1 MPRAASVQAA
11 IDVLD
16 GWDVVEDPVT
26 TDQNTPL
33 PEKFVHYTNG
43 EDLVI
48 STNVERTFPHTISLG
63 DPNSDKSDFDDP
75 EAGFRLYGKN
85 GFEVTLQPGLKILR
99 IDVAGK
105 ERDFWNLERDCG
117 DSHHLGMRW
126 CDFATRHGYDGIYA
140 THVPGAGN
148 ELALFDLKNI
158 ASKTRMG
165 AGDAASKKEA
175 AKTRLIETVNGT
187 GSGPDQ
193 LALFDLKNIASKTRM
208 GAGDAASKKEAAKT
222 RLIKTV
228 NGTGSAQDELAKAL
242 ADKDITADDFAHS
255 TVGDDLKVMG
265 KPHPSSSSMDSKFG
279 YAPSIGIVTN
289 YQDKDGEQIGHFS
302 RVKGYV
308 P

>member
-1 MPRAASVQAA
+1 MPYKANATNGATIHSARLIRRMPRAASVQAA

-175 AKTRLIETVNGT
+175 AKTRLI
-187 GSGPDQ
+187 
-193 LALFDLKNIASKTRM
+193 
-208 GAGDAASKKEAAKT
+208 
-222 RLIKTV
+222 KTV

>member
-1 MPRAASVQAA
+1 
-11 IDVLD
+11 
-16 GWDVVEDPVT
+16 
-26 TDQNTPL
+26 
-33 PEKFVHYTNG
+33 
-43 EDLVI
+43 
-48 STNVERTFPHTISLG
+48 
-63 DPNSDKSDFDDP
+63 
-75 EAGFRLYGKN
+75 
-85 GFEVTLQPGLKILR
+85 
-99 IDVAGK
+99 
-105 ERDFWNLERDCG
+105 
-117 DSHHLGMRW
+117 
-126 CDFATRHGYDGIYA
+126 
-140 THVPGAGN
+140 
-148 ELALFDLKNI
+148 
-158 ASKTRMG
+158 
-165 AGDAASKKEA
+165 
-175 AKTRLIETVNGT
+175 
-187 GSGPDQ
+187 
-193 LALFDLKNIASKTRM
+193 M

>member
-1 MPRAASVQAA
+1 VPYKANATNGATIHSARLIRRTPWAARVQAA

-16 GWDVVEDPVT
+16 GKEAVQDPFPKIT

-48 STNVERTFPHTISLG
+48 STNVERVFPHTISLG

-75 EAGFRLYGKN
+75 EAGPEAGLRLYGKN
-85 GFEVTLQPGLKILR
+85 GFEVTLKPGLKILR
-99 IDVAGK
+99 IDVEEK
-105 ERDFWNLERDCG
+105 ERDFWNLG
-117 DSHHLGMRW
+117 DWGESHHQGMRW
-126 CDFATRHGYDGIYA
+126 CDYAKRHGYDGIYA

-165 AGDAASKKEA
+165 AGDAASKKDA

-187 GSGPDQ
+187 GSAP
-193 LALFDLKNIASKTRM
+193 
-208 GAGDAASKKEAAKT
+208 
-222 RLIKTV
+222 
-228 NGTGSAQDELAKAL
+228 DELAKAL

-255 TVGDDLKVMG
+255 MAGDDLKVMG
-265 KPHPSSSSMDSKFG
+265 KPHPSSSSMDSSFG
-279 YAPSIGIVTN
+279 YAPSIGVVTN
-289 YQDKDGEQIGHFS
+289 CQDRDGKQIGHFS